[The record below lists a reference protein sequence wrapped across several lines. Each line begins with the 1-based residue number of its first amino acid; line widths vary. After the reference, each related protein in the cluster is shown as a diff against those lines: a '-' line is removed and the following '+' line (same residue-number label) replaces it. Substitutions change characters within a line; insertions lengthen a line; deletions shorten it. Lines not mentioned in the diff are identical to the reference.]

1 MKVFINPGHGGNDPG
16 ACGFGCNERDIVL
29 GIGKLTQQYLDA
41 VGFHTRLLQFD
52 GLDEIVDAA
61 NFFDADI
68 FISIHCNAFNGV
80 AHGTESFYFYGS
92 KAGARLA
99 ACINNQITDTIP
111 LVNRGVKT
119 AGFYV
124 LANTFMP
131 AALVE
136 TAFIDSPQD
145 FDLLKFRQDDFARA
159 IACGISDYFS
169 L

>member
-61 NFFDADI
+61 NFFDADL
-68 FISIHCNAFNGV
+68 FVSIHCNAFSGA
-80 AHGTESFYFYGS
+80 AHGVESFYFYGS

-99 ACINNQITDTIP
+99 SCINNQISDSLPIA
-111 LVNRGVKT
+111 NRGVKT

-124 LANTFMP
+124 LANTYMP
-131 AALVE
+131 AALIE
-136 TAFIDSPQD
+136 CGFIDSAQD
-145 FDLLKFRQDDFARA
+145 IDLLKFRQDDFARA
-159 IACGISDYFS
+159 IARGVSDYCC
-169 L
+169 